1 MIIKFTDQFQMISIN
16 QNDNYQLNPI
26 YYSELK
32 NSIYINKNILDLTDL
47 LDDNLG
53 DYPYQLRYLNRIS
66 SYKKYKNQDFKII
79 KATVKTSRTQSDEQD
94 TWNVIYKYD
103 KSNILQSVA
112 KTSTD
117 GEISFEKKLLSKKNT
132 EYKFKVHNNVESRYE
147 DNDEITF
154 DVNKNTYSRMQSHF
168 QFGLVKEETS
178 QLKTILFRK
187 E

>member
-1 MIIKFTDQFQMISIN
+1 MGRF
-16 QNDNYQLNPI
+16 L
-26 YYSELK
+26 LK
-32 NSIYINKNILDLTDL
+32 
-47 LDDNLG
+47 
-53 DYPYQLRYLNRIS
+53 
-66 SYKKYKNQDFKII
+66 
-79 KATVKTSRTQSDEQD
+79 
-94 TWNVIYKYD
+94 
-103 KSNILQSVA
+103 
-112 KTSTD
+112 
-117 GEISFEKKLLSKKNT
+117 KKLLSKKNT